1 MKVLLKQ
8 VKVVDQNSP
17 YHLQTKDILIA
28 DGMIVSIADQL
39 DESADKVISEEGMHV
54 SLGWADLKAD
64 FCDPGFEHK
73 ETIQS
78 GLEAASFGGFTH
90 VGVLP
95 STEPVIDGKS
105 QVDYITRQGE
115 MHASKPHAIGAMTI
129 GMNGENISEM
139 YDMFQSGV
147 RLYSDDLHPVSSG
160 IMYRALLYSKN
171 FGGRIVAFSRD
182 ASIAGKGMVNEGMA
196 STKTGLKADPSIAEI
211 IQIERNLRLLEYTG
225 GNLHLTGISTAE
237 GVRLVRE
244 AKAKGLNLTAGVN
257 VFSLLF
263 NEESV
268 LGFDTNYKVMP
279 VLRFEE
285 DRKALWEGIKDGTID
300 IIESDHRPKDQEE
313 KYVEFDNA
321 SFGCIQLQTVFG
333 ALNSAEEFQLEPVIK
348 ALTNGRELLGLEAL
362 SIDKNQKAD
371 LTFFIPNKKWT
382 FELKDIVSNTRN
394 SLFVDKELT
403 GFVFGITNNGKLAT
417 KD

>member
-78 GLEAASFGGFTH
+78 GLDAASFGGFTH

-171 FGGRIVAFSRD
+171 FGGRVVAFSRD

-237 GVRLVRE
+237 GVRLVRK